1 MKGLFYITKSFK
13 LNIMKLNLLFSKITF
28 AFILISQF
36 VFSQDFSTQ
45 AYFSNFKVSY
55 VGSDQYIHYNYDVQ
69 GKYRGYNLAM
79 YFNTVSNDT
88 RIFTNSVFD
97 DSNYDPIYYP
107 TSTTIDTWNLIWDD
121 FSKVKNALKYILV
134 IKTWPVYNSD
144 GSILI
149 PELTKTLEYIRPIE
163 TPNLT
168 VTSVQVY
175 SSSSGV
181 KIFDS
186 NTSSNGGP
194 QLQKNASYQ
203 FKVIVTKTG
212 NAAVNN
218 LRFDLCQFN
227 ILQGDYP
234 TVPPKTVKTQY
245 LSFGQAQNSA
255 VVTTETT
262 IADFG
267 SDYFMGIAFHLD
279 KDNTIAETNENDNIK
294 LLGAAYHGKM
304 ANIGDN
310 IEVSVYDINGNLL
323 KKLKTTS
330 DDTDFM
336 NVKSQLGSGKYILR
350 SNEKSRQVLIK

>member
-1 MKGLFYITKSFK
+1 MKKILI
-13 LNIMKLNLLFSKITF
+13 LLFLT
-28 AFILISQF
+28 AFISHFTSQIVASDLKVILDKPNSKVRYNFLFSGTYYRVETTLYKNSISPSNRIAYGIQEDESEYADI
-36 VFSQDFSTQ
+36 VYPPGYVYNDFMTQ
-45 AYFSNFKVSY
+45 TNDWAYQPAT
-55 VGSDQYIHYNYDVQ
+55 QYILTINAYEKSGGPVAN
-69 GKYRGYNLAM
+69 
-79 YFNTVSNDT
+79 
-88 RIFTNSVFD
+88 
-97 DSNYDPIYYP
+97 IY
-107 TSTTIDTWNLIWDD
+107 
-121 FSKVKNALKYILV
+121 
-134 IKTWPVYNSD
+134 
-144 GSILI
+144 
-149 PELTKTLEYIRPIE
+149 TKTLTYVPPIE

-175 SSSSGV
+175 SSLSGV

-203 FKVIVTKTG
+203 FKVTVTKTG

-234 TVPPKTVKTQY
+234 TVPPKAIKTQY
-245 LSFGQAQNSA
+245 INFTQAQNSA
-255 VVTTETT
+255 LVTTETT

-267 SDYFMGIAFHLD
+267 SNSFMGIAFHLD

-294 LLGAAYHGKM
+294 LLGAGYHGKM

-323 KKLKTTS
+323 KTLKTTS

>member
-1 MKGLFYITKSFK
+1 
-13 LNIMKLNLLFSKITF
+13 MKLNLVFSKIAF

-45 AYFSNFKVSY
+45 ANFSNFKVSY
-55 VGSDQYIHYNYDVQ
+55 VGPDQFIHYNYDVQ

-79 YFNTVSNDT
+79 YFNTVSDDK

-121 FSKVKNALKYILV
+121 YSKVKNAVKYILV
-134 IKTWPVYNSD
+134 IKTWPVYNID

-149 PELTKTLEYIRPIE
+149 PELTKTLEYTAPTT

-168 VTSVQVY
+168 VTSVQIY

-186 NTSSNGGP
+186 TTSSNGGP
-194 QLQKNASYQ
+194 QLQKNASYK
-203 FKVIVTKTG
+203 FKVTVTKTG
-212 NAAVNN
+212 NAAINN
-218 LRFDLCQFN
+218 LRFDLCQYDA
-227 ILQGDYP
+227 LQGTYP
-234 TVPPKTVKTQY
+234 GVSPQAVKTQY
-245 LSFGQAQNSA
+245 LNIGQTENSTIA
-255 VVTTETT
+255 ETETT
-262 IADFG
+262 IANFG
-267 SDYFMGIAFHLD
+267 SNSFIGIAFHLD
-279 KDNTIAETNENDNIK
+279 KDNIIPETDKNDNIK
-294 LLGAAYHGKM
+294 LLTAAYHGRI
-304 ANIGDN
+304 ANQVD
-310 IEVSVYDINGNLL
+310 VSVYDMSGNFL

>member
-1 MKGLFYITKSFK
+1 
-13 LNIMKLNLLFSKITF
+13 MKLNLLFNKITF
-28 AFILISQF
+28 IFIFISQL
-36 VFSQDFSTQ
+36 VFSQDFNTQ
-45 AYFSNFKVSY
+45 ADFSNFKVSY

-79 YFNTVSNDT
+79 YYNVVSNNT

-121 FSKVKNALKYILV
+121 YSKVKNAVKYILV
-134 IKTWPVYNSD
+134 IKTWPVYNDD

-149 PELTKTLEYIRPIE
+149 PELTKTLGYTAPTT

-168 VTSVQVY
+168 ITTFQVY
-175 SSSSGV
+175 SSSSGI

-194 QLQKNASYQ
+194 QLQKNASYK
-203 FKVIVTKTG
+203 FLVTVTKTG
-212 NAAVNN
+212 NAAINN
-218 LRFDLCQFN
+218 LRFDLSQYDA
-227 ILQGDYP
+227 LQGTYP
-234 TVPPKTVKTQY
+234 SVSPKAVKTQY
-245 LSFGQAQNSA
+245 LNIGQTQNSA
-255 VVTTETT
+255 IVETETT

-267 SDYFMGIAFHLD
+267 SNSFIGIAFHLD
-279 KDNTIAETNENDNIK
+279 KDNLIPETNENDNIK
-294 LLGAAYHGKM
+294 LLAAGYHGKM
-304 ANIGDN
+304 ANITDQ
-310 IEVSVYDINGNLL
+310 VDVDVYDMNGNLL

-330 DDTDFM
+330 EDTDFVK
-336 NVKSQLGSGKYILR
+336 VKSQLGSGKYILR

>member
-1 MKGLFYITKSFK
+1 
-13 LNIMKLNLLFSKITF
+13 MKLNLLFSKIAF

-36 VFSQDFSTQ
+36 VFSQDFNTQ
-45 AYFSNFKVSY
+45 ADFSNFKVSY

-79 YFNTVSNDT
+79 YYNVVSNDT

-134 IKTWPVYNSD
+134 IKTWPVYNND

-149 PELTKTLEYIRPIE
+149 PELTKTLEYVRPIE
-163 TPNLT
+163 TPNLK
-168 VTSVQVY
+168 VTSIQVY
-175 SSSSGV
+175 SSLSSV

-194 QLQKNASYQ
+194 QLQRNVSYK
-203 FKVIVTKTG
+203 FVAGITKTG
-212 NAAVNN
+212 NAAINN
-218 LRFDLCQFN
+218 LRVDLCQFN
-227 ILQGDYP
+227 ILQGNYP
-234 TVPPKTVKTQY
+234 TVSPKTVKTQY
-245 LSFGQAQNSA
+245 LSFGQADNNVDIA
-255 VVTTETT
+255 FETT

-267 SDYFMGIAFHLD
+267 SDDFMGIAFHLD
-279 KDNTIAETNENDNIK
+279 KDNTIVETNENDNIT
-294 LLGAAYHGKM
+294 LLGAGYHARM
-304 ANIGDN
+304 ANIGDK
-310 IEVSVYDINGNLL
+310 IEVSVYDMNGNLL